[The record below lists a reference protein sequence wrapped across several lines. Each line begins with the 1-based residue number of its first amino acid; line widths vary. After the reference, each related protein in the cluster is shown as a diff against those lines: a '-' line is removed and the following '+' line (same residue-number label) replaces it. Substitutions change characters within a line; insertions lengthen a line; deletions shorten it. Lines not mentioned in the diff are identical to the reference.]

1 MKKFYIFLA
10 EGFEE
15 VEALGAVDVLRRAAL
30 PVVTVSVTG
39 NPVVKSCHGVAVVAD
54 ALFEDRDF
62 ADAAL
67 LYLPGGL
74 PGATNLADHEGLRQL
89 ILRHHESGKP
99 LAAICAAPLVYG
111 RMGLLDGHRATC
123 YPGFETELKGA
134 TCRGELVTE
143 DEQFLLGKG
152 PGAVLRLGYAIVS
165 RFVGA
170 EKAREIC
177 AGMLYPDAVAAGV

>member
-10 EGFEE
+10 EGFEDI
-15 VEALGAVDVLRRAAL
+15 EALGAVDVLRRAAL

-39 NPVVKSCHGVAVVAD
+39 NLCVHTCHHVPVLAD
-54 ALFEDRDF
+54 VLFENCDF
-62 ADAAL
+62 SDAAL

-74 PGATNLADHEGLRQL
+74 PGATNLAEHEGLREVIQ
-89 ILRHHESGKP
+89 HHYEAGRP

-123 YPGFETELKGA
+123 YPGFEKELKGA
-134 TCRGELVTE
+134 TCEGALVTE

-152 PGAVLRLGYAIVS
+152 PGAVLRLSYAIVA
-165 RFVGA
+165 RFISK
-170 EKAREIC
+170 EKAAEIC
-177 AGMLYPDAVAAGV
+177 AGMLYPDAIEAGI